1 MKILQKFVS
10 GHYVNLN
17 GQSSPSASGGNSGQS
32 GRGLCVS
39 SATGIAWSI
48 LGVAVCY
55 LLLVMLSTNRVH
67 PIETSQQYRI
77 EYHNVIVISLM
88 IRYR

>member
-17 GQSSPSASGGNSGQS
+17 GQSSPLASGDNSGQS
-32 GRGLCVS
+32 GKGGLCVS
-39 SATGIAWSI
+39 SATGIAWSM

-55 LLLVMLSTNRVH
+55 LLLVMLSTN
-67 PIETSQQYRI
+67 
-77 EYHNVIVISLM
+77 
-88 IRYR
+88 